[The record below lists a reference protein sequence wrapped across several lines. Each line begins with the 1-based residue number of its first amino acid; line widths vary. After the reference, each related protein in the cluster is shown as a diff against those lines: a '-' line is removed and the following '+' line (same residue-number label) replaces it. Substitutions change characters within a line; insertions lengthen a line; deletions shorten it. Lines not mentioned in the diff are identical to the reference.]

1 MKGGKCVN
9 FLGKEIDDVTIGKIK
24 KFMDTREGNIL
35 KQQLQNMSSSD
46 LKKLLESARG
56 TNLDEN
62 KLKAVL
68 GKSPEEILKSV
79 DINKLNR
86 EEGK

>member
-1 MKGGKCVN
+1 VN
-9 FLGKEIDDVTIGKIK
+9 FLGKEIGDETIGKIK

-46 LKKLLESARG
+46 LKKLLENAKG
-56 TNLDEN
+56 TPLNES

-68 GKSPEEILKSV
+68 GKSSEEILKSV
-79 DINKLNR
+79 DINKLKR
-86 EEGK
+86 EAGK

>member
-1 MKGGKCVN
+1 MN
-9 FLGKEIDDVTIGKIK
+9 FLGKEIDDETIGKIK

-46 LKKLLESARG
+46 LKKLLENAKG
-56 TNLDEN
+56 TPLNES

-68 GKSPEEILKSV
+68 GKSSEEILKSV
-79 DINKLNR
+79 DINKLKR
-86 EEGK
+86 EAGK

>member
-1 MKGGKCVN
+1 VN
-9 FLGKEIDDVTIGKIK
+9 FLGKEIDDETIGKIK

-46 LKKLLESARG
+46 LKKLLENAKG
-56 TNLDEN
+56 TPLNES

-68 GKSPEEILKSV
+68 GKSSEEILKSV
-79 DINKLNR
+79 DINKLKR
-86 EEGK
+86 EAGK